1 MRQPSANVWKKLAIP
16 AIFLFSLLVGWMVVS
31 TTPFQTLELRITDAL
46 FRFRGPLELKDSPI
60 VLVAIS
66 DQADEEIPEM
76 WPWPR
81 KYHAQLVHNLNAAGA
96 KVIGFDV
103 TFIQADEFNPLNDS
117 LFAEAMQLYG
127 NVVLAGDIRTERRIG
142 RADVVRYLPPYRRFL
157 ENGQADWGIIS
168 YPLDPDGFVRRYQPQ
183 FNHMGQQY
191 PSFALQLLRHYKDLE
206 AFEVQETGRH
216 FNLGFTRIPK
226 FGRSGM
232 LINYHGVANT
242 FPVFSYEQI
251 IDDSNTLM
259 MSDRE
264 FFGMDDPGDKEYG
277 VFDDPDFG
285 LLHSGDLDGKI
296 VIVGATMPE
305 LQDFHPTPFAAQFPG
320 YEIHANVIQTILD
333 GTYLRQ
339 TPFGILVLFT
349 LFPLVL
355 VVLITVYRGVVA
367 GFVSLVFIA
376 ASIGAAVA
384 FFFTHWNMRLEL
396 LLPVV
401 PLFLGF
407 LSSTTWRFVNDQIE
421 KRRVQSLFGSYV
433 SPELVRTMVD
443 SGEEPRLG
451 GEESHITAFFSD
463 IQAFSTFSEQL
474 EPRKLVDLINEY
486 LSAMTDIIT
495 EENGTLD
502 KYIGDAIVGFFG
514 APHPVSDHAYRA
526 CIASQRM
533 ILKQAELR
541 ERWKKEG
548 DKWPAVVSQMQTRIG
563 LNTGLMV
570 TGNMGSSTRFNYTMM
585 GDNVNLAARCES
597 GAKSYGVFTL
607 VTESTVSE
615 ALKFGDKCVFRYLDS
630 TIVKGRA
637 RPVRLYEITGLRSH
651 LHSGVF
657 ECLELFAEGVEHY
670 QAQRWQQAM
679 DSFLKSAELEP
690 WQPGMPGV
698 SSNPSLVMSERCRHL
713 QKHPPGDDWDGVFI
727 MKTK

>member
-1 MRQPSANVWKKLAIP
+1 MRYPFPNVWKKLIIP
-16 AIFLFSLLVGWMVVS
+16 GTLLFSLLVGWMVVS
-31 TTPFQTLELRITDAL
+31 TTPLQTLELRITDAL
-46 FRFRGPLELKDSPI
+46 FRFRGPLELRDSPV

-117 LFAEAMQLYG
+117 LFFAAMHTYG

-142 RADVVRYLPPYRRFL
+142 RADVVRYLPPYRLFL

-168 YPLDPDGFVRRYQPQ
+168 YPLDPDGFVRRYQPV
-183 FNHMGQQY
+183 FSHMGQQY
-191 PSFALQLLRHYKDLE
+191 PSFAMQLLRHYKDLD
-206 AFEVQETGRH
+206 ALEVQQTGSY
-216 FNLGFTRIPK
+216 FDLGFTRIPK

-232 LINYHGVANT
+232 LINYHGAANT

-251 IDDSNTLM
+251 IDDTHTLM

-264 FFGMDDPGDKEYG
+264 FFGIDDADDKEYG

-333 GTYLRQ
+333 GAFLRQ
-339 TPFGILVLFT
+339 APFTILLLATILPV
-349 LFPLVL
+349 VCI
-355 VVLITVYRGVVA
+355 VLITVHKGVVA
-367 GFVSLVFIA
+367 GFVGLACLSAIIA
-376 ASIGAAVA
+376 TSVVLL
-384 FFFTHWNMRLEL
+384 FTQWNMRLEL
-396 LLPVV
+396 LLPLA

-407 LSSTTWRFVNDQIE
+407 LSSTTWRFVNDQFE
-421 KRRVQSLFGSYV
+421 KRRVQSMFGSYV
-433 SPELVRTMVD
+433 SPELVRTMIN
-443 SGEEPRLG
+443 SGKEPQLG

-474 EPRKLVDLINEY
+474 EPGKLVDLINEY
-486 LSAMTDIIT
+486 LSAMTDILT
-495 EENGTLD
+495 EEKGTLD

-533 ILKQAELR
+533 IMKQAELR
-541 ERWKKEG
+541 ERWKKQG
-548 DKWPAVVSQMQTRIG
+548 DKWPFVVSQMQTRIG

-607 VTESTVSE
+607 VTEQTVSE
-615 ALKFGDKCVFRYLDS
+615 ALEFGDECVFRYLDS

-637 RPVRLYEITGLRSH
+637 KPVRLYEITGLRAH
-651 LHSGVF
+651 LHSDVF
-657 ECLELFAEGVEHY
+657 ECLQLFAQGIEYY
-670 QAQRWQQAM
+670 QAQQWQQALNTF
-679 DSFLKSAELEP
+679 SKSAQLEP
-690 WQPGMPGV
+690 WKPGMPGV
-698 SSNPSLVMSERCRHL
+698 STNPSLVMSERCYYL
-713 QKHPPGDDWDGVFI
+713 QKNPPGDTWDGVYS

>member
-1 MRQPSANVWKKLAIP
+1 MRHPSAKAWKHPAIP
-16 AIFLFSLLVGWMVVS
+16 AILIFSLLVGWMVVS
-31 TTPFQTLELRITDAL
+31 TTPIQTLELRITDAL
-46 FRFRGPLELKDSPI
+46 FRFRGSLELNNSPV

-103 TFIQADEFNPLNDS
+103 TFIQADEFNPLNDT
-117 LFAEAMQLYG
+117 LFARAMQSYG
-127 NVVLAGDIRTERRIG
+127 NVVLAGDIRTERRVG
-142 RADVVRYLPPYRRFL
+142 RAEVVRYLPPYGLFL
-157 ENGQADWGIIS
+157 DQGQADWGVIS
-168 YPLDPDGFVRRYQPQ
+168 YPLDPDGFVRRYQPV
-183 FNHMGQQY
+183 FNHLGQQY
-191 PSFALQLLRHYKDLE
+191 PSFALQLLRHYKDLD
-206 AFEVQETGRH
+206 AVTFQEKGRH
-216 FNLGFTRIPK
+216 SHLGFTRIPT

-232 LINYHGVANT
+232 LINYHGAANT
-242 FPVFSYEQI
+242 FPVYSYEQI
-251 IDDSNTLM
+251 IDDSHTLM

-264 FFGMDDPGDKEYG
+264 FFGIEDPEDKEYG
-277 VFDDPDFG
+277 MFDDPDFG
-285 LLHSGDLDGKI
+285 LLHSGDLEGKI

-333 GTYLRQ
+333 GTFLKQ
-339 TPFGILVLFT
+339 APFGILILFT
-349 LFPLVL
+349 VLPVLLVILF
-355 VVLITVYRGVVA
+355 TVYRGVVA
-367 GFVSLVFIA
+367 GFVSLILLTTI
-376 ASIGAAVA
+376 IGAAVA
-384 FFFTHWNMRLEL
+384 VFFTQWSMRLEL
-396 LLPVV
+396 LLPLT
-401 PLFLGF
+401 PLYLGF
-407 LSSTTWRFVNDQIE
+407 LSSTTWRFVTDQIE

-433 SPELVRTMVD
+433 SPELVRTMID

-463 IQAFSTFSEQL
+463 IQSFSAFSEQL

-514 APHPVSDHAYRA
+514 APHPVPDHAYRA

-533 ILKQAELR
+533 VLKQAELR
-541 ERWKKEG
+541 QRWKKEG
-548 DKWPAVVSQMQTRIG
+548 NKWPAMVSQMQTRIG

-597 GAKSYGVFTL
+597 GARSYGVFTL

-615 ALKFGDKCVFRYLDS
+615 ALRFGDECVFRYLDS
-630 TIVKGRA
+630 TVVKGRA
-637 RPVRLYEITGLRSH
+637 KPVCLYEITGLRSH
-651 LHSGVF
+651 LHSDVF
-657 ECLELFAEGVEHY
+657 ECLALFAEGVAHY
-670 QAQRWQQAM
+670 QEQRWQLALNL
-679 DSFLKSAELEP
+679 FLKSAELEP
-690 WQPGMPGV
+690 WRPGLPGV
-698 SSNPSLVMSERCRHL
+698 TSNPSLVMAERCRHL
-713 QKHPPGDDWDGVFI
+713 KQHPPGDDWDGVYI